1 MQEVIFLRNIFG
13 QKCHEVYLA
22 GFARILL
29 AACLL
34 AVFPLSAQVP
44 PPQLPTLNL
53 PPPAPAPVPNAANP
67 DQRLKYVRPGA
78 PNPLDYN
85 IDADDQETDGDLR
98 HLRGHVHMESIDK
111 RFDADI
117 VDYNDDTGDLEAWG
131 NIRYENFLDGTKL
144 SCDHLTYNINTE
156 SGIFYNVKGTSEPT
170 IISRP
175 GLLTTNNPFYFEGK
189 WGERR
194 DGKYYI
200 HDGFVTDCR
209 IPKPWWRLTSTKF
222 DIDPNNRAITHRA
235 VFHVRTVPIF
245 YFPIY
250 YKSLK
255 KLPRQSGFMTPN
267 VGHSSTFGE
276 MLGLAYYWAISRSYD
291 TLARIQYFTS
301 RGPAET
307 VEFRGKVLPG
317 TDFSF
322 NIYAVQD
329 RGIAVS
335 PGVIQ
340 KQGGE
345 EFTFDA
351 HSDLGDGWIARI
363 HLDELSSFLFRE
375 AFSQSFHETI
385 FSETHSVGF
394 VMKHWSS
401 FTFDVAATRDEE
413 FEDALS
419 PEDRIIIKKLPV
431 AEFLSRDRQI
441 LDGPVPVWFS
451 LNSSAGFLDR
461 IQPEF
466 ITPRFVD
473 RVDVNPEFT
482 TAFHFADFSLS
493 ASFGVRETE
502 YGASFLNGVITD
514 QSLLRSDREVRI
526 DLIPPSL
533 EKIYNSPKW
542 LGGLK
547 VKHVI
552 EPRVEYHYVD
562 GIDDFT
568 RIIRF
573 DENDLMSDSNTL
585 TLSLANRFFVKD
597 KDGNVSEVFSV
608 EVAQSR
614 YFNPSFGGAVIPGQ
628 YNVVQDSEEL
638 DGFTFLNGPRHYS
651 PIVSALRFQ
660 HLVGFEWRVD
670 YDPLLGRITN
680 TTFNGNVRL
689 ANKYL
694 FGIGH
699 SEINNFPD
707 VVPPSDQINILVAVG
722 NRNSKGWNAAVTALY
737 DLHEHILDFGT
748 TEISYNT
755 DCCGLSAEYR
765 RYNFGI
771 RDDTQYR
778 LSFTIA
784 NIGAFGNMRK
794 QENIY

>member
-1 MQEVIFLRNIFG
+1 MFLRNIFG
-13 QKCHEVYLA
+13 QKCHELCWP
-22 GFARILL
+22 GFGGTLLWVCLL
-29 AACLL
+29 AAG
-34 AVFPLSAQVP
+34 PLSAQVP
-44 PPQLPTLNL
+44 PPQLPNAAI
-53 PPPAPAPVPNAANP
+53 PPPAPAPVAQPNAANP
-67 DQRLKYVRPGA
+67 DQRLGYVRPGA
-78 PNPLDYN
+78 PNPLDY
-85 IDADDQETDGDLR
+85 DVSSDTQEVDGDLR
-98 HLRGHVHMESIDK
+98 HLRGHAHLESIDK
-111 RFDADI
+111 RFDADL
-117 VDYNDDTGDLEAWG
+117 VDYNDDTGDVEAWG

-144 SCDHLTYNINTE
+144 FCDHLTYNVNTE
-156 SGIFYNVKGTSEPT
+156 VGIFYNVRGTSEPT
-170 IISRP
+170 VISRP
-175 GLLTTNNPFYFEGK
+175 GLLTTNNPFYFEGQ

-194 DGKYYI
+194 DGKYII
-200 HDGFVTDCR
+200 HDGFVTDCKV
-209 IPKPWWRLTSTKF
+209 PKPWWRLTSTKF

-235 VFHVRTVPIF
+235 VFHVKKVPIF
-245 YFPIY
+245 YFPLY

-267 VGHSSTFGE
+267 IGHSSTYGE
-276 MLGLAYYWAISRSYD
+276 MFGLAYYWAISRSYD

-307 VEFRGKVLPG
+307 IEFRGKVRPG
-317 TDFSF
+317 TDFSL
-322 NIYAVQD
+322 NVYAVQD
-329 RGIAVS
+329 RGIPVY
-335 PGVIQ
+335 GTVQ

-345 EFTFDA
+345 EFTFDG
-351 HSDLGDGWIARI
+351 HSDLGDGWIARV

-385 FSETHSVGF
+385 FSETHSVGY

-401 FTFDVAATRDEE
+401 FTFDVAVTRDEE
-413 FEDALS
+413 YEDSYS
-419 PEDRIIIKKLPV
+419 PNDRIIIKKLPV

-441 LDGPVPVWFS
+441 LGGPVPVWFS
-451 LNSSAGFLDR
+451 FNSSAGFVDR
-461 IQPEF
+461 TQTEF
-466 ITPRFVD
+466 TTPSFVD
-473 RVDVNPEFT
+473 RLDVNPELT

-493 ASFGVRETE
+493 ASFGVRETG
-502 YGASFLNGVITD
+502 YGASFVNGLATS
-514 QSLLRSDREVRI
+514 QSLLRSDREVRV

-542 LGGLK
+542 LGGVK

-552 EPRVEYHYVD
+552 EPRVEYHFVD

-573 DENDLMSDSNTL
+573 DENDLMSDTDSL
-585 TLSLANRFFVKD
+585 TFSLANRFFVKD
-597 KDGNVSEVFSV
+597 KDGNVNEVFSV

-614 YFNPSFGGAVIPGQ
+614 YFNPTFGGAVIPGQ

-638 DGFTFLNGPRHYS
+638 DGFTFLSGPRHYS

-660 HLVGFEWRVD
+660 HVVGFEWRVD

-680 TTFNGNVRL
+680 TTLNGNVRV

-694 FGIGH
+694 FGVGH

-707 VVPPSDQINILVAVG
+707 VVPPSNQINVLFAVG
-722 NRNSKGWNAAVTALY
+722 NRTRKGWNAAVNAFY
-737 DLHEHILDFGT
+737 DLHYHVLEFGT

-755 DCCGLSAEYR
+755 DCCGISAEYR

-784 NIGAFGNMRK
+784 NIGSFGNMRK